1 MSDSSAS
8 ELPEPV
14 MVDGWARPQG
24 YADAMTGRGRVIV
37 TAGQIGWNPR
47 THEFASDDLV
57 QQVRQTLENV
67 VAAVRAARGDA
78 GHIVRLTWY
87 VTDRD
92 AYVSRRRE
100 IGVVY
105 REIMGKHFPAMAVV
119 VVAGLVEPRARVEI
133 EATAL
138 VPFDAESQ

>member
-1 MSDSSAS
+1 MSDLSAHK
-8 ELPEPV
+8 LPEPIA
-14 MVDGWARPQG
+14 VDGWARPQG

-47 THEFASDDLV
+47 TQEFTSDDFV
-57 QQVRQTLENV
+57 QQVRQALDNV
-67 VAAVRAARGDA
+67 VTAVRAARGEA
-78 GHIVRLTWY
+78 THIVRLTWY

-92 AYVSRRRE
+92 AYVTRRRE
-100 IGVVY
+100 IGEVY

-119 VVAGLVEPRARVEI
+119 VVAGLLEQRALVEI

-138 VPFDAESQ
+138 VP